1 VLATDEGLLWHE
13 WDTENGHDSNRG
25 LSRQALFHSAW
36 WVANYKNIEWYF
48 CDAKALTSINVFP
61 ILAWH
66 GMQRGTLQHMRDGEW
81 MTVVDAA
88 IVSTSTGNGLSMTS
102 GGTISAHRWRIAD
115 WRCEGNQRIDGIDL
129 QIIEPANQFD
139 CVAFEFDGMA
149 WASQGVV
156 KYLGAN

>member
-1 VLATDEGLLWHE
+1 MEQTRPRFQVLVQNLFGYGSGRLRTPDH
-13 WDTENGHDSNRG
+13 R
-25 LSRQALFHSAW
+25 ALGSVEEHHTCQ
-36 WVANYKNIEWYF
+36 VK
-48 CDAKALTSINVFP
+48 CDAP
-61 ILAWH
+61 
-66 GMQRGTLQHMRDGEW
+66 
-81 MTVVDAA
+81 
-88 IVSTSTGNGLSMTS
+88 

-129 QIIEPANQFD
+129 QIIEAANQFD